1 MDEKS
6 FMMQILHPI
15 RKNPKGLNQRCVV
28 FSGKAKKD
36 IHFLNYDEIM
46 LYLNHQINDLRHWR
60 EKQNVIEKGKIS
72 FVNRNANQIF
82 KTLAVL

>member
-1 MDEKS
+1 
-6 FMMQILHPI
+6 MQILMLL
-15 RKNPKGLNQRCVV
+15 KVNPQGHAQRCVV

-60 EKQNVIEKGKIS
+60 EK
-72 FVNRNANQIF
+72 
-82 KTLAVL
+82 